1 MPYPM
6 RVARVSFQQIDF
18 NDNTFCLVPW
28 EDATVSDSLAA
39 SIKRVG
45 LIHPPILKEK
55 SANSFLVVAGR
66 KRFQAVKQALD
77 LRACDCLVIPM
88 ETPDLD
94 VMAIAI
100 EDNACNR
107 VLTPVERAVFFRKIL
122 KWMDENQAAEIFLKV
137 LGFSSHP
144 YHIRGFL
151 ALLDL
156 EEPLLKA
163 IHKGRL
169 DETVSI
175 ELGKMSFS
183 DRLALFDVIN
193 HLRMSVG
200 NQKKF
205 IATCRD
211 LAARDNIP
219 IMAVLSDPE
228 TKQIIDHPQA
238 NPPQKCA
245 NLMTLLERK
254 RFPRL
259 SEAEKEFQRFAKSL
273 GLSKG
278 TTISHTPSFEKD
290 LVTLSIT
297 FKNREKLLKVWSKIK
312 PALEIC
318 EP

>member
-6 RVARVSFQQIDF
+6 RVTRVSFQHIDF
-18 NDNTFCLVPW
+18 NNNTFGLVPW
-28 EDATVSDSLAA
+28 KDFTVPDSLTA
-39 SIKRVG
+39 SIERVG

-55 SANSFLVVAGR
+55 SANSFLVAAGR
-66 KRFQAVKQALD
+66 KRFQAIKQVLD
-77 LRACDCLVIPM
+77 ARACDCLVIPM
-88 ETPDLD
+88 ETPDLE

-100 EDNACNR
+100 EDNVCDR

-122 KWMDENQAAEIFLKV
+122 AWMNENQAAERFLKV
-137 LGFSSHP
+137 LGFSPHP
-144 YHIRGFL
+144 YHIRRFL
-151 ALLDL
+151 AVLDL

-175 ELGKMSFS
+175 ELGRMSFS
-183 DRLALFDVIN
+183 DRLALFDVID

-200 NQKKF
+200 NQKKL
-205 IATCRD
+205 IAICRD
-211 LAARDNIP
+211 LAARENIS

-228 TKQIIDHPQA
+228 TKQIIDHQQA

-245 NLMTLLERK
+245 NLMTLLDRK

-273 GLSKG
+273 GLPKG
-278 TTISHTPSFEKD
+278 TTLSHVPSFEKD
-290 LVTLSIT
+290 LITLSIT
-297 FKNREKLLKVWSKIK
+297 FNNREKLLKVWPKIK
-312 PALEIC
+312 PVPEVGKT
-318 EP
+318 